1 MITVQDIPQTD
12 LAFWKFSRLLM
23 MACDPQSQK
32 LLLEYLYGALERW
45 QKEKDMKD
53 VLTVYKF

>member
-1 MITVQDIPQTD
+1 
-12 LAFWKFSRLLM
+12 M

-32 LLLEYLYGALERW
+32 LLLGYLYGALERW
-45 QKEKDMKD
+45 EKEKDMKD